1 MELTKN
7 RYLKIMA
14 LGVAGGSMY
23 LIPFIRYVF
32 YDWQI
37 ESMQISNAQL
47 GFLTTVYA
55 IANAFLYI
63 PAGIL
68 ADKFSTKKLM
78 VFSLTGVS
86 ILTWLFAFNSGS
98 YGFALFIWVMFAL
111 VGVLPFWCALF
122 KTIRLVAGEKDQ
134 GFLFGLYYMCNGL
147 TGAIANAVGLKLAG
161 MADSVDKKF
170 FIAVVV
176 YGFATA
182 LGALLILLLIKNNKP
197 ARAKGAPP
205 VEDPDAFK
213 ISQLGELVRMPVVWV
228 FSIVVFTGY
237 AIYSSSPYFTPY
249 LTDVVGI
256 SPEDSGVLSIIR
268 TYIFYIL
275 APVSGMIAD
284 KIFKS
289 TSKWFIFLYL
299 ILTALFLGVLAI
311 PSSASVTFVSFY
323 TLLPGLFGLA
333 LYGIIFSIANEA
345 KIPVALMGTAV
356 GVASLIGY
364 SPDFF
369 MATMFGSWLDKF
381 GSSGYNYIFIFLG
394 INCFV
399 GFLASVFIRFRTK
412 KVNVEES

>member
-1 MELTKN
+1 
-7 RYLKIMA
+7 
-14 LGVAGGSMY
+14 
-23 LIPFIRYVF
+23 
-32 YDWQI
+32 
-37 ESMQISNAQL
+37 
-47 GFLTTVYA
+47 
-55 IANAFLYI
+55 
-63 PAGIL
+63 
-68 ADKFSTKKLM
+68 
-78 VFSLTGVS
+78 
-86 ILTWLFAFNSGS
+86 
-98 YGFALFIWVMFAL
+98 
-111 VGVLPFWCALF
+111 
-122 KTIRLVAGEKDQ
+122 
-134 GFLFGLYYMCNGL
+134 MCNGL

-399 GFLASVFIRFRTK
+399 GFLASVFIRLRTK